1 MPGGAERPRLFEVR
15 EPRRQFVGPFLIV
28 LALHAL
34 VIGASLRR
42 RGPPPEPRPPVKVV
56 FRLPVRKVAV
66 NDLPGG
72 APARASRPPRRTPA
86 RKRIHPPP
94 AIPPPPPEQPPPP
107 LEEPPKI
114 ASDEAEEPGD
124 ADDEGDPDGP
134 PGLGGGGGGSGTGS
148 GPGVGPGRGSVRSR
162 ARKAWLTHTDWKC
175 RRPGY
180 DELGHIVVRIRVE
193 VLPDGNPGHITV
205 VKPGP
210 ESFTRRALECAR
222 DETYLPALDPEGTP
236 IAGEAEFSIGFLN

>member
-1 MPGGAERPRLFEVR
+1 MRGGPDRPSLFYVR
-15 EPRRQFVGPFLIV
+15 EPRRHFVVPLLLV

-34 VIGASLRR
+34 VIGGSLRTL
-42 RGPPPEPRPPVKVV
+42 PPPPQPKPPVKVV
-56 FRLPVRKVAV
+56 LKLPIKKIAV

-72 APARASRPPRRTPA
+72 APAHAPRPPRRKLF
-86 RKRIHPPP
+86 RRRIHAPPV
-94 AIPPPPPEQPPPP
+94 IPPPPPEQPPHPV
-107 LEEPPKI
+107 EEPPTL
-114 ASDEAEEPGD
+114 AEAEEAGD
-124 ADDEGDPDGP
+124 ADDQGDADAP
-134 PGLGGGGGGSGTGS
+134 PGPGGGGAGAGTGS
-148 GPGVGPGRGSVRSR
+148 GPGVGSGHGSVRSR
-162 ARKAWLTHTDWKC
+162 ARKAWLSHTDWRC

-180 DELGHIVVRIRVE
+180 DDLGHIVVRIRVE
-193 VLPDGNPGHITV
+193 VLPDGKPGHITV

>member
-1 MPGGAERPRLFEVR
+1 MPGGPDRPHLFQVH
-15 EPRRQFVGPFLIV
+15 EPRRRFLGPFLLV

-34 VIGASLRR
+34 VLSGTLRTR
-42 RGPPPEPRPPVKVV
+42 PAPLRPKPPVKVV
-56 FRLPVRKVAV
+56 FKLPVKKFAV

-72 APARASRPPRRTPA
+72 APAHASRPPRRKYFRRRILTPQV
-86 RKRIHPPP
+86 
-94 AIPPPPPEQPPPP
+94 IPPPPPEQPPPP
-107 LEEPPKI
+107 VEEPPKL
-114 ASDEAEEPGD
+114 AEAEEAGD

-134 PGLGGGGGGSGTGS
+134 PGVGGGGGGTGTGS
-148 GPGVGPGRGSVRSR
+148 GPGVGSGRGSVKSK
-162 ARKAWLTHTDWKC
+162 ARKAWLSHTDWKC

-193 VLPDGNPGHITV
+193 VLPDGKPGHITV

-210 ESFTRRALECAR
+210 ESFTRRALDCAR